1 MKEKKFT
8 KFKVYEE
15 YTLKKNIA
23 IYCVFNDLT
32 KTQFAFYCGLET
44 SSLTCIKRKR
54 PSDRTYKKISTFTG
68 VPIRILKKL
77 AITEDELAT
86 KSKEKF
92 LK

>member
-1 MKEKKFT
+1 MNEKEFT

-32 KTQFAFYCGLET
+32 KTQFAFYCGLEV
-44 SSLTCIKRKR
+44 SSLACITRKR

-86 KSKEKF
+86 NVKENF
-92 LK
+92 